1 MNIFRNTNLNLDRRS
16 LFIIIFG
23 LISILILF
31 MFFRVAFFVIFLVL
45 LNLAGGFVVS
55 RQRMVLNMFGFEFVT
70 FSTIFAGFAFGPVI
84 GVIIGVLGRLCE
96 AVSMKHNFSLAV
108 TLPMYA
114 GLGFLAGIIHPSNV
128 VAAGIMMAIAFSIIG
143 SAMTFVL
150 LQGRPFTMAVFTTT
164 QIIFNFLLI
173 SYLFPIFF
181 TLVKI

>member
-1 MNIFRNTNLNLDRRS
+1 MDIFKNVQINIDRKNIF
-16 LFIIIFG
+16 IILLG
-23 LISILILF
+23 LVSILSLF
-31 MFFRVAFFVIFLVL
+31 MFFRVAFFVIFLIL

-70 FSTIFAGFAFGPVI
+70 FSTIFAGFAFGP
-84 GVIIGVLGRLCE
+84 IIGMIIGIIARLCE

-128 VAAGIMMAIAFSIIG
+128 VSAGIIMAVAFSVIG

-173 SYLFPIFF
+173 SYLFPVFF
-181 TLVKI
+181 TLVKL